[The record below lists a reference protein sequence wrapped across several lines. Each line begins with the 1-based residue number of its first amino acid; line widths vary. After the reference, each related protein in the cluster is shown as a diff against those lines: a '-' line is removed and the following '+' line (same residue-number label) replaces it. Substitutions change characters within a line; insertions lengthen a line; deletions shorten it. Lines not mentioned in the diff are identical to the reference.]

1 MKHRNNL
8 IKTIDRY
15 LAGWDIVEDNK
26 VNSFASD
33 SDEGKKIRQAEN
45 RALSKLKTKKVN
57 IFTFINPN
65 S

>member
-1 MKHRNNL
+1 M
-8 IKTIDRY
+8 IDRY